1 MTAEELLD
9 EMAAAA
15 LDCAGCAAL
24 YLVGGA
30 VRDQQ
35 LGQPLNQLR
44 DLDFVVEG
52 SAVDLGKSLVARHG
66 GELSSH
72 ERFGTASWLGPLW
85 PTVIDLVTARSE
97 QYPTAGQLPMV
108 TAASIDEDLRRRD
121 FTVNSLALR
130 IAPGDRELLDPS
142 GGLDDLSKGILRI
155 HHPGSFHDDATR
167 ILRLARL
174 AVRLDLGVHPQTSAS
189 LVKALDDGSLDLVS
203 GDRLWAEWLLLCVE
217 PDPVAVVAWMRD
229 HGVAEALVPG
239 MASRSFG
246 VLERGLAASSTAR
259 TWSPLLS
266 LASVLSSADPRSA
279 AQRFGL
285 QGDAAARLRS
295 LAAALLDL
303 LGPLL
308 EKPADDVLDDLLRHS
323 DELVRSFLMAAD
335 PAAKESVLRYEEHV
349 LRLPALLSGADLL
362 AAGMEQGQALGE
374 ALRWTR
380 ARQLRG
386 ELGSAREALEALG
399 LG

>member
-52 SAVDLGKSLVARHG
+52 SAIDLGKSLVARHG

-97 QYPTAGQLPMV
+97 QYPTPGQLPMV
-108 TAASIDEDLRRRD
+108 TTASIDEDLRRRD

-142 GGLDDLSKGILRI
+142 CGLDDLSKGILRI

-189 LVKALDDGSLDLVS
+189 LVKALDDGALDLVS
-203 GDRLWAEWLLLCVE
+203 GDRLWAEWLLLCAE

-229 HGVAEALVPG
+229 HGVAEVLVPG

-246 VLERGLAASSTAR
+246 MLERGLAASSTAR

-266 LASVLSSADPRSA
+266 LASVLSGADPRSA

-308 EKPADDVLDDLLRHS
+308 EGPGDDVLDDLLRHS
-323 DELVRSFLMAAD
+323 DELERSFLMAAD

-374 ALRWTR
+374 ALRLTR
-380 ARQLRG
+380 TRQLRG